1 MIIKVLWLICSLIVF
16 RYTLKNMIKEELKVF
31 GGIDAILLGL
41 FIVISTIISLA
52 GPIAIVAFLVYNG
65 LKGIANG
72 ISEGYQNE
80 RSRV

>member
-1 MIIKVLWLICSLIVF
+1 VIVKILWLICSLFVF
-16 RYTLKNMIKEELKVF
+16 RYTLKNLIKEELKVF

-41 FIVISTIISLA
+41 FIIISTIIAAA
-52 GPIAIVAFLVYNG
+52 GPVAIIAFLVYNG

>member
-1 MIIKVLWLICSLIVF
+1 MIIKILWVICSLIVF
-16 RYTLKNMIKEELKVF
+16 RYTLKNMIKEELKTF
-31 GGIDAILLGL
+31 GGIDGILLGL
-41 FIVISTIISLA
+41 FIIISTIIASA
-52 GPIAIVAFLVYNG
+52 GPIAIIAFLVYNG

>member
-1 MIIKVLWLICSLIVF
+1 VIVKILWLICSLIVF
-16 RYTLKNMIKEELKVF
+16 RYTLKNLIKEELKIF
-31 GGIDAILLGL
+31 GGIDAILLGI
-41 FIVISTIISLA
+41 FIIMSIIIAAA

>member
-1 MIIKVLWLICSLIVF
+1 MIVKLLWLACSLIVF
-16 RYTLKNMIKEELKVF
+16 RYTLKNMIKEELKTF
-31 GGIDAILLGL
+31 GGIDAILLGI
-41 FIVISTIISLA
+41 FIIMSIIIAAA

>member
-1 MIIKVLWLICSLIVF
+1 MIIKILWVICSLIVF
-16 RYTLKNMIKEELKVF
+16 RYTLKNMIKEELKIF
-31 GGIDAILLGL
+31 GGIDASLLGI
-41 FIVISTIISLA
+41 FIVLSIIIAVA
-52 GPIAIVAFLVYNG
+52 GPIAIIVFLVYNG

>member
-1 MIIKVLWLICSLIVF
+1 MIVKILWLICSLFVF
-16 RYTLKNMIKEELKVF
+16 RYTLKNMIKEELKIF

-41 FIVISTIISLA
+41 FIVISTIIAAA
-52 GPIAIVAFLVYNG
+52 GPIAIIAFLVYNG

-72 ISEGYQNE
+72 ISEGYKNE

>member
-1 MIIKVLWLICSLIVF
+1 MIVKLLWLACSLIVF

-41 FIVISTIISLA
+41 FIVISTIIALA
-52 GPIAIVAFLVYNG
+52 GPVAIIAFLVYNG

-72 ISEGYQNE
+72 ISEGYKNE

>member
-1 MIIKVLWLICSLIVF
+1 MIVKILWLICSLFVF
-16 RYTLKNMIKEELKVF
+16 RYTLKNLIKEELKIF
-31 GGIDAILLGL
+31 GGIDAILLGI
-41 FIVISTIISLA
+41 FIIMSIIIAAA

-80 RSRV
+80 

>member
-1 MIIKVLWLICSLIVF
+1 VIVKILWLICSLFVF
-16 RYTLKNMIKEELKVF
+16 RYTLKNLIKEELKIF
-31 GGIDAILLGL
+31 GGIDAILLGI
-41 FIVISTIISLA
+41 FIIMSIIIAAA

-72 ISEGYQNE
+72 ISEGYHNE

>member
-1 MIIKVLWLICSLIVF
+1 MIVKILWLICSLFVF
-16 RYTLKNMIKEELKVF
+16 RYTLKNLIKEELKIF
-31 GGIDAILLGL
+31 GGIDAILLGI
-41 FIVISTIISLA
+41 FIIMSIIIAAA

>member
-1 MIIKVLWLICSLIVF
+1 MIVKILWLICSLIVF
-16 RYTLKNMIKEELKVF
+16 RYTLKNLIKEELKIF
-31 GGIDAILLGL
+31 GGIDAILLGI
-41 FIVISTIISLA
+41 FIIMSIIIAAA

>member
-1 MIIKVLWLICSLIVF
+1 MIVKTLWLICSLFVF
-16 RYTLKNMIKEELKVF
+16 RYTLKNLIKEELKIF
-31 GGIDAILLGL
+31 GGIDAILLGI
-41 FIVISTIISLA
+41 FIIMSIIIAAA

>member
-1 MIIKVLWLICSLIVF
+1 
-16 RYTLKNMIKEELKVF
+16 MIKEELKTF
-31 GGIDAILLGL
+31 GGIDAILLGI
-41 FIVISTIISLA
+41 FIIMSIIIAAA
-52 GPIAIVAFLVYNG
+52 GPVAIVAFLVYNG

>member
-1 MIIKVLWLICSLIVF
+1 MIVKILWLICSLFVF

-31 GGIDAILLGL
+31 GGIDAILLGI
-41 FIVISTIISLA
+41 FVIMSIIIAAA
-52 GPIAIVAFLVYNG
+52 GPIAIIAFLVYNG

>member
-16 RYTLKNMIKEELKVF
+16 RYTLKNLIKEELKIF
-31 GGIDAILLGL
+31 GGIDAILLGI
-41 FIVISTIISLA
+41 FIIMSIIIAAA

-65 LKGIANG
+65 LKGVANG

>member
-1 MIIKVLWLICSLIVF
+1 MIVKILWLICSLFVF
-16 RYTLKNMIKEELKVF
+16 RYTLKNLIKEELKVF
-31 GGIDAILLGL
+31 GGIDGILLGL
-41 FIVISTIISLA
+41 FIIISTIIASA
-52 GPIAIVAFLVYNG
+52 GPIAIIAFLVYNG

>member
-1 MIIKVLWLICSLIVF
+1 MIVKILWFICSLFVF
-16 RYTLKNMIKEELKVF
+16 RYTLKNLIKEELKIF
-31 GGIDAILLGL
+31 GGIDAILLGI
-41 FIVISTIISLA
+41 FIIMSIIIAAA

>member
-41 FIVISTIISLA
+41 FIVISTIIALA

>member
-1 MIIKVLWLICSLIVF
+1 
-16 RYTLKNMIKEELKVF
+16 MIKEELKIF
-31 GGIDAILLGL
+31 GGIDAILLGI
-41 FIVISTIISLA
+41 FIIMSIIIAAA

>member
-1 MIIKVLWLICSLIVF
+1 MIIKILWLICSLFVF
-16 RYTLKNMIKEELKVF
+16 RYTLKNLIKEELKIF
-31 GGIDAILLGL
+31 GGIDAILLGI
-41 FIVISTIISLA
+41 FIIMSIIIAAA

>member
-1 MIIKVLWLICSLIVF
+1 VIVKILWLICSLFVF
-16 RYTLKNMIKEELKVF
+16 RYTLKNLIKEELKIF
-31 GGIDAILLGL
+31 GGIDAILLGI
-41 FIVISTIISLA
+41 FIIMSIIIAAA

>member
-1 MIIKVLWLICSLIVF
+1 MIIKILWLICSLFVF
-16 RYTLKNMIKEELKVF
+16 RYTLKNLIKEELKIF
-31 GGIDAILLGL
+31 GGIDAILLGI
-41 FIVISTIISLA
+41 FIIMSMIIAAA

>member
-1 MIIKVLWLICSLIVF
+1 MIVKILWIICSLFVF
-16 RYTLKNMIKEELKVF
+16 RYTLKNPIKEELKIF
-31 GGIDAILLGL
+31 GGIDAILLGI
-41 FIVISTIISLA
+41 FIIMSIIIAAA

>member
-1 MIIKVLWLICSLIVF
+1 MIVKILWLICSLFVF
-16 RYTLKNMIKEELKVF
+16 RYTLKNLIKEELKVF

-41 FIVISTIISLA
+41 FIIISTIIAAA
-52 GPIAIVAFLVYNG
+52 GPVAIIAFLVYNG

>member
-1 MIIKVLWLICSLIVF
+1 MIVKILWIICSLFVF
-16 RYTLKNMIKEELKVF
+16 RYTLKNLIKEELKIF
-31 GGIDAILLGL
+31 GGIDAILLGI
-41 FIVISTIISLA
+41 FIIMSIIIAAA

>member
-16 RYTLKNMIKEELKVF
+16 RYTLKNLIKEELKIF
-31 GGIDAILLGL
+31 GGIDAILLGI
-41 FIVISTIISLA
+41 FIIMSIIIAAA